1 MSFARRVD
9 PSTSYMD
16 NLYMHKFAAP
26 SSNFAARRFASDTQL
41 FRYSPGPYNGE
52 YAHMGFTGASS
63 AAFQSSFCSQQASL
77 KPYNATDGQPPSC
90 DAAEDSPVVST
101 VSQHYSQSV
110 SESQSSDIEVEFDED
125 DIRMKLQELEH
136 ALLDDGGDSLFEI
149 SQAGSINDE
158 WADPRK
164 NVLLPNSPKES
175 ESSISC
181 VVSNSGAART
191 PKQLLFDCATALSEY
206 KIDEAQVTITE
217 LRQMVSIQGD
227 PSQRIAAYLV
237 EGLAA
242 RIVASGNGIYKALTC
257 KDPPTLYQL
266 SAMQILFEICPCFRL
281 GFMAANYAI
290 IEACKGEER
299 LHIID
304 FDINQGSQYI
314 TLIQLLKNNA
324 NKPHLRITGV
334 DDPETVQRPIG
345 GLRVIGQRLEKLA
358 EDCGVSFEFRAV
370 GANIGDVTPT
380 MLDCRPSEA
389 LVVNFAFQ
397 LHHLPDESVS
407 IMNERDQLLRM
418 VKGLH
423 PKLVTLVE
431 QDANTNTA
439 PFLTRLVTIK
449 RHSLSN
455 FTLDAKIILW
465 TFYIKSHVDFDCL
478 TPKIALS
485 SDSHR
490 FREVYD
496 YYSALFDSL
505 DATLPRESP
514 DRMNVERQCLAR
526 EIVNILACEGPDRVE
541 RYEVAGKWR
550 ARMTMAG
557 FTPCPFNSNV
567 ISGIKST
574 LKSYCNR
581 YKFDEDH
588 GGLHFGWGEKTLI
601 VSSAWQ

>member
-1 MSFARRVD
+1 MSFARRLD
-9 PSTSYMD
+9 PSAYTD
-16 NLYMHKFAAP
+16 NLYIHKFATP
-26 SSNFAARRFASDTQL
+26 SSSFAARRISSDTQL
-41 FRYSPGPYNGE
+41 FRYEPEPYNE
-52 YAHMGFTGASS
+52 YGHMGFTGAPS
-63 AAFQSSFCSQQASL
+63 AAFQNSFCSQQASL
-77 KPYNATDGQPPSC
+77 KPYHVTDDGRSPSVADTQSNSC
-90 DAAEDSPVVST
+90 SDAAKDSPVVSN
-101 VSQHYSQSV
+101 VSQQNSQSV
-110 SESQSSDIEVEFDED
+110 TDSPSSEIEVEFDED
-125 DIRMKLQELEH
+125 DIRLKLQELEH
-136 ALLDDGGDSLFEI
+136 ALLDDGDDILFDI
-149 SQAGSINDE
+149 FQAGSINDE
-158 WADPRK
+158 WADPMK

-181 VVSNSGAART
+181 AVSNSGAPRT

-206 KIDEAQVTITE
+206 NIDEAQAIITE

-290 IEACKGEER
+290 VEACKGEER

-314 TLIQLLKNNA
+314 TLIQFLKNHA
-324 NKPHLRITGV
+324 NKPRHLRITGV

-358 EDCGVSFEFRAV
+358 EDCGVSLEFRAV

-380 MLDCRPSEA
+380 MLDCRPGEA

-407 IMNERDQLLRM
+407 IVNERDQLLRM

-439 PFLTRLVTIK
+439 PFL
-449 RHSLSN
+449 
-455 FTLDAKIILW
+455 
-465 TFYIKSHVDFDCL
+465 
-478 TPKIALS
+478 P
-485 SDSHR
+485 R
-490 FREVYD
+490 FREVYE

-574 LKSYCNR
+574 LKSYCDR
-581 YKFDEDH
+581 YKFQEDH

>member
-1 MSFARRVD
+1 MSFVRRAD
-9 PSTSYMD
+9 PSTAYTE
-16 NLYMHKFAAP
+16 NLYIHKFAAP
-26 SSNFAARRFASDTQL
+26 NSNFAARRFASDTQL
-41 FRYSPGPYNGE
+41 SRYGPEPYNAE
-52 YAHMGFTGASS
+52 YGNMGFTGAPS
-63 AAFQSSFCSQQASL
+63 AAFQNSFCSQQTPVTPYHVTPDGRSL
-77 KPYNATDGQPPSC
+77 SVADTKSNPCANA
-90 DAAEDSPVVST
+90 EKDSPVLSN
-101 VSQHYSQSV
+101 VSQQYSQSV
-110 SESQSSDIEVEFDED
+110 SDSQSSEIEVEFDED
-125 DIRMKLQELEH
+125 EIRLKLQELEH
-136 ALLDDGGDSLFEI
+136 ALLDDGDDILFEI

-158 WADPRK
+158 WADPMK

-175 ESSISC
+175 ASSISC
-181 VVSNSGAART
+181 AVNNSRVART

-206 KIDEAQVTITE
+206 NIDEAQAIITD

-242 RIVASGNGIYKALTC
+242 RIVASGKGIYKALTC

-290 IEACKGEER
+290 LEACKSEER

-314 TLIQLLKNNA
+314 TLIQFLKNNA
-324 NKPHLRITGV
+324 NKPRKLRITGV
-334 DDPETVQRPIG
+334 DDPETVQRPTG

-358 EDCGVSFEFRAV
+358 EDCGLSFEFRAV
-370 GANIGDVTPT
+370 GANIGDVTPA
-380 MLDCRPSEA
+380 MLDCHPGET
-389 LVVNFAFQ
+389 LIVNFAFQ

-418 VKGLH
+418 VKGLQ

-439 PFLTRLVTIK
+439 PFLI
-449 RHSLSN
+449 
-455 FTLDAKIILW
+455 
-465 TFYIKSHVDFDCL
+465 
-478 TPKIALS
+478 
-485 SDSHR
+485 R

-550 ARMTMAG
+550 TRMAMAG
-557 FTPCPFNSNV
+557 FTPCPFNSDA
-567 ISGIKST
+567 ISEIRSL
-574 LKSYCNR
+574 LKSYCDR
-581 YKFDEDH
+581 YKFEEDH
-588 GGLHFGWGEKTLI
+588 AGLHFGWGEKTII
-601 VSSAWQ
+601 VSSAWL

>member
-1 MSFARRVD
+1 MSFVRRAD
-9 PSTSYMD
+9 PSTTYID
-16 NLYMHKFAAP
+16 NIYIHKFGAPNSKFAAQREAP
-26 SSNFAARRFASDTQL
+26 ST
-41 FRYSPGPYNGE
+41 
-52 YAHMGFTGASS
+52 
-63 AAFQSSFCSQQASL
+63 AFQNSFYNQQASTT
-77 KPYNATDGQPPSC
+77 PYVVTADGHSQTSAENQSNFC
-90 DAAEDSPVVST
+90 SDAAKDSPVVSN
-101 VSQHYSQSV
+101 VSDN
-110 SESQSSDIEVEFDED
+110 QSSELEVEFDED
-125 DIRMKLQELEH
+125 EIRLKLQELEH
-136 ALLDDGGDSLFEI
+136 ALLDDGDDILFEI

-158 WADPRK
+158 WADPMK

-181 VVSNSGAART
+181 AGSNIGEPRT

-206 KIDEAQVTITE
+206 NIDEAQAIIME

-242 RIVASGNGIYKALTC
+242 RIVASGKGIYKALTC

-266 SAMQILFEICPCFRL
+266 SAMQILFEICPCFRF

-290 IEACKGEER
+290 IEACRGEDK

-314 TLIQLLKNNA
+314 TLLQYLTNNA
-324 NKPHLRITGV
+324 NKPRHLRITGV
-334 DDPETVQRPIG
+334 DDPETVQRTVG
-345 GLRVIGQRLEKLA
+345 GLKVIGQRLEKLA

-370 GANIGDVTPT
+370 GANIADVTPT
-380 MLDCRPSEA
+380 MLDCRPGEA

-418 VKGLH
+418 VKGLQ

-439 PFLTRLVTIK
+439 PFQI
-449 RHSLSN
+449 
-455 FTLDAKIILW
+455 
-465 TFYIKSHVDFDCL
+465 
-478 TPKIALS
+478 
-485 SDSHR
+485 R

-557 FTPCPFNSNV
+557 FTPCPFNGSV
-567 ISGIKST
+567 IGGIRSL
-574 LKSYCNR
+574 LKSYCDR
-581 YKFDEDH
+581 YKFEEDH
-588 GGLHFGWGEKTLI
+588 GGLHFGWGEKSLI
-601 VSSAWQ
+601 VSSAWR

>member
-1 MSFARRVD
+1 MSFARRVE
-9 PSTSYMD
+9 PSTAYMD
-16 NLYMHKFAAP
+16 NLYIHKFAAP
-26 SSNFAARRFASDTQL
+26 SSSFAARRFASDTQL
-41 FRYSPGPYNGE
+41 FRYSPEPYNGE

-77 KPYNATDGQPPSC
+77 KPYHATDGRPPSY
-90 DAAEDSPVVST
+90 DAEDSPVVSN

-125 DIRMKLQELEH
+125 EIRMKLQELEH

-158 WADPRK
+158 WADPMK

-181 VVSNSGAART
+181 DVSNSGAART
-191 PKQLLFDCATALSEY
+191 PKQLLFDSATALSEY
-206 KIDEAQVTITE
+206 KIDEAQVTIAE

-290 IEACKGEER
+290 LEACKGEER

-314 TLIQLLKNNA
+314 TLIQFLKNNA

-358 EDCGVSFEFRAV
+358 EDCGVSFEFSAV

-380 MLDCRPSEA
+380 MLDCRPGEA

-407 IMNERDQLLRM
+407 IMNERDHLLRM

-431 QDANTNTA
+431 QDVNTNTA
-439 PFLTRLVTIK
+439 PFLTR
-449 RHSLSN
+449 
-455 FTLDAKIILW
+455 
-465 TFYIKSHVDFDCL
+465 
-478 TPKIALS
+478 
-485 SDSHR
+485 

-496 YYSALFDSL
+496 YYYALFDSL

-541 RYEVAGKWR
+541 RYEAAGKWR

-557 FTPCPFNSNV
+557 FTPCPFNSTV

-581 YKFDEDH
+581 YKFKEDH
-588 GGLHFGWGEKTLI
+588 GGLHFGWGERTLI

>member
-1 MSFARRVD
+1 MSFVRRAD
-9 PSTSYMD
+9 PSTTYAD
-16 NLYMHKFAAP
+16 NLYIHKFGP
-26 SSNFAARRFASDTQL
+26 PNSNFAARRYASDTQL
-41 FRYSPGPYNGE
+41 FRYGPEPYN
-52 YAHMGFTGASS
+52 SDN
-63 AAFQSSFCSQQASL
+63 SFYNQQASPI
-77 KPYNATDGQPPSC
+77 PYMVTADGHSPASADIQSNSC
-90 DAAEDSPVVST
+90 SDVAKDSPLVSN
-101 VSQHYSQSV
+101 VSQQNSQSI
-110 SESQSSDIEVEFDED
+110 SDNQSSELEVEFDED
-125 DIRMKLQELEH
+125 EIRMKLQELEH
-136 ALLDDGGDSLFEI
+136 ALLDDSDDILYEI

-158 WADPRK
+158 WADPMK
-164 NVLLPNSPKES
+164 NAVLPNSPKES

-181 VVSNSGAART
+181 AGSNNGEPRT

-206 KIDEAQVTITE
+206 NVDEAQAIITD

-227 PSQRIAAYLV
+227 PSQRIAAYMV

-242 RIVASGNGIYKALTC
+242 RIVASGTGIYKALTC
-257 KDPPTLYQL
+257 KEAPTLYQL
-266 SAMQILFEICPCFRL
+266 SAMQILFEICPCFRF

-290 IEACKGEER
+290 LEACKGEDR

-314 TLIQLLKNNA
+314 TLIQFLKNNA
-324 NKPHLRITGV
+324 NKPRHLRITGV
-334 DDPETVQRPIG
+334 DDPETVQRTVG
-345 GLRVIGQRLEKLA
+345 GLKVIGQRLEKLA

-370 GANIGDVTPT
+370 GANIGDVTPA
-380 MLDCRPSEA
+380 MLDCRSGEA

-418 VKGLH
+418 VKGLQ

-439 PFLTRLVTIK
+439 PFQI
-449 RHSLSN
+449 
-455 FTLDAKIILW
+455 
-465 TFYIKSHVDFDCL
+465 
-478 TPKIALS
+478 
-485 SDSHR
+485 R
-490 FREVYD
+490 FRETYD
-496 YYSALFDSL
+496 YYAALFDSL

-557 FTPCPFNSNV
+557 FTPCPFSSSV
-567 ISGIKST
+567 IGGIRSL
-574 LKSYCNR
+574 LKSYCDR
-581 YKFDEDH
+581 YKFEEDN

-601 VSSAWQ
+601 VSSAWR

>member
-1 MSFARRVD
+1 VV
-9 PSTSYMD
+9 
-16 NLYMHKFAAP
+16 
-26 SSNFAARRFASDTQL
+26 SNV
-41 FRYSPGPYNGE
+41 
-52 YAHMGFTGASS
+52 
-63 AAFQSSFCSQQASL
+63 SQQ
-77 KPYNATDGQPPSC
+77 N
-90 DAAEDSPVVST
+90 
-101 VSQHYSQSV
+101 SQSV
-110 SESQSSDIEVEFDED
+110 SDSQSSEIEVEFDED
-125 DIRMKLQELEH
+125 DIRLKLQELEH
-136 ALLDDGGDSLFEI
+136 ALLDDGDDILFDI

-158 WADPRK
+158 WADPMK

-175 ESSISC
+175 ESIISC
-181 VVSNSGAART
+181 AVSNSGAPRT
-191 PKQLLFDCATALSEY
+191 PKQLLFDCAAALSEY
-206 KIDEAQVTITE
+206 NTDEAQAIITE

-227 PSQRIAAYLV
+227 PSERIAAYLV

-290 IEACKGEER
+290 VEACKGEER

-314 TLIQLLKNNA
+314 TLIQFLKNNA
-324 NKPHLRITGV
+324 NKPRHLRITGV

-370 GANIGDVTPT
+370 GANIGDVTPA
-380 MLDCRPSEA
+380 MLDCRPGEA

-439 PFLTRLVTIK
+439 PFLPRLVT
-449 RHSLSN
+449 L
-455 FTLDAKIILW
+455 
-465 TFYIKSHVDFDCL
+465 
-478 TPKIALS
+478 
-485 SDSHR
+485 
-490 FREVYD
+490 
-496 YYSALFDSL
+496 
-505 DATLPRESP
+505 
-514 DRMNVERQCLAR
+514 
-526 EIVNILACEGPDRVE
+526 
-541 RYEVAGKWR
+541 
-550 ARMTMAG
+550 
-557 FTPCPFNSNV
+557 
-567 ISGIKST
+567 
-574 LKSYCNR
+574 
-581 YKFDEDH
+581 
-588 GGLHFGWGEKTLI
+588 
-601 VSSAWQ
+601 

>member
-1 MSFARRVD
+1 MSFVRRAD
-9 PSTSYMD
+9 PSTTYAD
-16 NLYMHKFAAP
+16 NLYVHKFGAP
-26 SSNFAARRFASDTQL
+26 NSNFATRRYASDTQL
-41 FRYSPGPYNGE
+41 FHYGPEPYNSE
-52 YAHMGFTGASS
+52 NFYN
-63 AAFQSSFCSQQASL
+63 QQASPI
-77 KPYNATDGQPPSC
+77 PYMVTADGHSPASADNQSNSCSDATK
-90 DAAEDSPVVST
+90 DSPLVSN
-101 VSQHYSQSV
+101 VSQQNSQSI
-110 SESQSSDIEVEFDED
+110 SDNQSSELEVELDED

-136 ALLDDGGDSLFEI
+136 ALLDDTDDILYEI

-158 WADPRK
+158 WADPMK
-164 NVLLPNSPKES
+164 NALLPNSPKES

-181 VVSNSGAART
+181 AGSNIGEPRT
-191 PKQLLFDCATALSEY
+191 PKQLLFDCAAALSDY
-206 KIDEAQVTITE
+206 NVDEAQAIITD

-242 RIVASGNGIYKALTC
+242 RIVASGTGIYKALSC
-257 KDPPTLYQL
+257 KEAPTLYQL
-266 SAMQILFEICPCFRL
+266 SAMQILFEICPCFRF

-290 IEACKGEER
+290 LEVCKSEDR

-314 TLIQLLKNNA
+314 TLIQYLKNNA
-324 NKPHLRITGV
+324 NKPRHLRITGV
-334 DDPETVQRPIG
+334 DDPETVQRTVG
-345 GLRVIGQRLEKLA
+345 GLKVIGQRLEKLA

-370 GANIGDVTPT
+370 GANIGDVTPA
-380 MLDCRPSEA
+380 MLDCRPGEA

-418 VKGLH
+418 VKGLQ

-439 PFLTRLVTIK
+439 PFQI
-449 RHSLSN
+449 
-455 FTLDAKIILW
+455 
-465 TFYIKSHVDFDCL
+465 
-478 TPKIALS
+478 
-485 SDSHR
+485 R

-557 FTPCPFNSNV
+557 FTPCPFSSNV
-567 ISGIKST
+567 IGGIRSL
-574 LKSYCNR
+574 LKSYCDR
-581 YKFDEDH
+581 YKFEEDR

>member
-1 MSFARRVD
+1 MTVA
-9 PSTSYMD
+9 
-16 NLYMHKFAAP
+16 N
-26 SSNFAARRFASDTQL
+26 TQ
-41 FRYSPGPYNGE
+41 FNS
-52 YAHMGFTGASS
+52 
-63 AAFQSSFCSQQASL
+63 CS
-77 KPYNATDGQPPSC
+77 
-90 DAAEDSPVVST
+90 DAAKDSPVLSN
-101 VSQHYSQSV
+101 VSQQNSQSV
-110 SESQSSDIEVEFDED
+110 SESQSSGIEVEFDDEM
-125 DIRMKLQELEH
+125 RLKLQELEH
-136 ALLDDGGDSLFEI
+136 ALLGDGDDILFEI
-149 SQAGSINDE
+149 LETGSINDE
-158 WADPRK
+158 WADPMK
-164 NVLLPNSPKES
+164 DVLIPNSPKDS
-175 ESSISC
+175 ESSVSC
-181 VVSNSGAART
+181 AVSNNGATQT
-191 PKQLLFDCATALSEY
+191 PRQLLFDCAMALSEY
-206 KIDEAQVTITE
+206 NTDEAQAIITE

-242 RIVASGNGIYKALTC
+242 RIVASGKGIYKALTC

-290 IEACKGEER
+290 IEVFKVEER
-299 LHIID
+299 VHIID

-314 TLIQLLKNNA
+314 TLIQFLKNNV
-324 NKPHLRITGV
+324 NKPRHLRITGV

-370 GANIGDVTPT
+370 GANIGDVTPA
-380 MLDCRPSEA
+380 MLDCRPGEA

-407 IMNERDQLLRM
+407 IMNERDQLLHM
-418 VKGLH
+418 VKDLQ

-439 PFLTRLVTIK
+439 PFLT
-449 RHSLSN
+449 
-455 FTLDAKIILW
+455 
-465 TFYIKSHVDFDCL
+465 
-478 TPKIALS
+478 
-485 SDSHR
+485 R

-557 FTPCPFNSNV
+557 FKPCPFNSNV
-567 ISGIKST
+567 ISGIRSQ
-574 LKSYCNR
+574 LKSYCDR
-581 YKFDEDH
+581 YKFEEDH
-588 GGLHFGWGEKTLI
+588 GGLHFGWGKKSLI

>member
-1 MSFARRVD
+1 MSFVRRAD
-9 PSTSYMD
+9 PSTTYTD
-16 NLYMHKFAAP
+16 NLYIHKFAAP
-26 SSNFAARRFASDTQL
+26 SSNFAARRFSSDTQL
-41 FRYSPGPYNGE
+41 FRYGPEPYNGE
-52 YAHMGFTGASS
+52 YGHMGFTGSPT
-63 AAFQSSFCSQQASL
+63 AAFQNSFCSQQASL
-77 KPYNATDGQPPSC
+77 TPFHVTVDGQSPSVADTQSNSC
-90 DAAEDSPVVST
+90 SDAAKESPVASN
-101 VSQHYSQSV
+101 VSQENSQSV
-110 SESQSSDIEVEFDED
+110 SDTQSFEIEVDFDED
-125 DIRMKLQELEH
+125 EIRLKLQELEH
-136 ALLDDGGDSLFEI
+136 ALLDDGDDILFEI

-158 WADPRK
+158 WADPMK
-164 NVLLPNSPKES
+164 NALLPNSPKES

-181 VVSNSGAART
+181 AVINSGAPRT

-206 KIDEAQVTITE
+206 NIDEAQAIISD

-257 KDPPTLYQL
+257 KDPPSLYQL

-290 IEACKGEER
+290 LEACKGEER

-314 TLIQLLKNNA
+314 TLIQFLKNNS
-324 NKPHLRITGV
+324 NKLQHLRITGV

-345 GLRVIGQRLEKLA
+345 GLKVIGQRLEHLA
-358 EDCGVSFEFRAV
+358 KDCGVSFGFRAV
-370 GANIGDVTPT
+370 GANLGDVTPA
-380 MLDCRPSEA
+380 MLDCRPGEA

-407 IMNERDQLLRM
+407 ILNERDQLLRM
-418 VKGLH
+418 VKGLQ

-439 PFLTRLVTIK
+439 PFLT
-449 RHSLSN
+449 
-455 FTLDAKIILW
+455 
-465 TFYIKSHVDFDCL
+465 
-478 TPKIALS
+478 
-485 SDSHR
+485 R

-550 ARMTMAG
+550 ARMAMAG
-557 FTPCPFNSNV
+557 FTPCPFNNNV
-567 ISGIKST
+567 ISGIKSI

-581 YKFDEDH
+581 YKFEEDH

>member
-439 PFLTRLVTIK
+439 PFLTR
-449 RHSLSN
+449 
-455 FTLDAKIILW
+455 
-465 TFYIKSHVDFDCL
+465 
-478 TPKIALS
+478 
-485 SDSHR
+485 